1 MKHLLDVIHSLPS
14 FQHLLTRV
22 NNKETSLKLG
32 LNRAVRLPI
41 LISIFQAIQRPILF
55 VTQKTDRALILTDEL
70 SLWSPETSLL
80 FFPEPTSLF
89 YENVSWGENTRR
101 ERIQTLTSLATTQI
115 PGAPKPD
122 MPSIVIAPAR
132 AIMARTIPRREF
144 IRSSKTIKQGQNFQ
158 LPELTS
164 VWVMQGYQ
172 PVSTVVVPGQ
182 FARRGGILDI
192 WPPSDKY
199 PTRLEFFGNEID
211 SLRYFNPSSQRTI
224 EKHDLLFIPPSREF
238 IPSFEKDLLI
248 EGQEWTE
255 FYIPLLHEE
264 TSSILNYLPKD
275 ALVLFDDM
283 DAFIDTIDEFE
294 EQSLILRKDMLEENA
309 LPEDYPLP
317 YLTLGDI
324 LDIVSQFQSLDLGSF
339 VYSNETEIPLAFSPN
354 QRFGGQVK
362 LLVEY
367 IQKMFSRGDEITI
380 VSRQAARLQDVWQ
393 ESLQDLD
400 ESSPK
405 FIEGSLSEGWLLSP
419 LDSPRQHLLT
429 DGEIFGWKRP
439 QPRQRP
445 RAQTDPPESGY
456 LEFQINEL
464 VVHIDHGIGR
474 YKGLVTRKIESSENE
489 YICIE
494 YSEGDQLFVPIH
506 QADRVTRYIGST
518 GHRPSISRLSSIGW
532 KRIKARVKKAIEAV
546 AEDLLELYAKRK
558 VAEGFAFSSD
568 SPWQKELEASFP
580 YIETEDQLRV
590 LEEVKSD
597 MEIPRPMDR
606 LICGDVGY
614 GKTEVALRATF
625 KAVMDGKQVA
635 MLVPT
640 TILAQQHYRTFRQRL
655 APFPVEVEMLSR
667 FRTHSEQQ
675 AILNRLLH
683 GTLDIVIGTHRLIQK
698 DVNFKDLGLVII
710 DEEQRFG
717 VTHKEFLTSLRTEVD
732 VLTMTATPIPRTLY
746 MALTGVRDIST
757 INTPPEERLPIVTH
771 VGPYEV
777 KLVRQA
783 ILRELE
789 RGGQVFFVHNRVQ
802 TIEGMRNQVH
812 RIVPEARIAIAHG
825 QMAEKALAK
834 RMRQFTNGEI
844 DVLIS
849 TSIIESGL
857 DIPNANTLIVDRAD
871 TFGLA
876 QLYQLR
882 GRVGRGAQRAYAY
895 FFKHRTRPISD
906 EGRMRLETIA
916 ENTQLGAG
924 FSIAMRDL
932 EIRGAGD
939 FLGTRQ
945 HGHIAAVGLNLY
957 TKLLSQAVAKI
968 KLSSNLSEDIV
979 PTTIVTY
986 HPIVNVDLPLLV
998 SIPQTYIPDKDI
1010 RLRLYRRLAD
1020 LHTQEEID
1028 SIKGEFVDRF
1038 GPLPEPVANLFY
1050 QLEIRSLAENAGI
1063 SSISSEN
1070 NQMSIRFPSLQK
1082 DSSPR
1087 RFPIL
1092 GKEVRTGKNT
1102 LWFQMNVD
1110 NGWKIQLKEILVRLA
1125 TANLTSSKK

>member
-1 MKHLLDVIHSLPS
+1 MKQLLNIIQSLS
-14 FQHLLTRV
+14 AFQDFISQIE
-22 NNKETSLKLG
+22 NNETSIKLG
-32 LNRAVRLPI
+32 LNHAARLPI
-41 LISIFQAIQRPILF
+41 LAAIHQVTQRPIFL
-55 VTQKTDRALILTDEL
+55 VTQKTDHALTLTDEL
-70 SLWSPETSLL
+70 TLWTPKSLL
-80 FFPEPTSLF
+80 SYFPEPTSLF
-89 YENVSWGENTRR
+89 YENAPWGENTRR
-101 ERIQTLTSLATTQI
+101 ERIQTLSALASSQI
-115 PGAPKPD
+115 PNAPKPES
-122 MPSIVIAPAR
+122 PPIVIAPAR
-132 AIMARTIPRREF
+132 AIMARTIPRRDF
-144 IRSSKTIKQGQNFQ
+144 IKASNTIKSGQHIKPTA
-158 LPELTS
+158 LVS
-164 VWVMQGYQ
+164 AWVMKGYQ
-172 PVSTVVVPGQ
+172 PISTVVSPGQ

-192 WPPSDKY
+192 WPPADEH

-211 SLRYFNPSSQRTI
+211 SLRYFDPASQRTI
-224 EKHDLLFIPPSREF
+224 GRRDNIFIPPSREF
-238 IPSFEKDLLI
+238 LIEDHDNLLS

-255 FYIPLLHEE
+255 FFIPLLHEAS
-264 TSSILNYLPKD
+264 SSILNYLPKNT
-275 ALVLFDDM
+275 LILFDDM
-283 DAFIDTIDEFE
+283 DAFEDTINEFE
-294 EQSLILRKDMLEENA
+294 EQAVGLRNDLLA
-309 LPEDYPLP
+309 DDTLRDVYPLP
-317 YLTLGDI
+317 YLTLGEI
-324 LDIVSQFQSLDLGSF
+324 LDSISQFQSVELGAFTTPNASDLAF
-339 VYSNETEIPLAFSPN
+339 AFSPT
-354 QRFGGQVK
+354 QRFGGQLK
-362 LLVEY
+362 SLVDHMR
-367 IQKMFSRGDEITI
+367 KMLSHGDEITI
-380 VSRQAARLQDVWQ
+380 ISRQAARLQDVWR
-393 ESLQDLD
+393 ESIQDIN
-400 ESSPK
+400 EPSPT

-419 LDSPRQHLLT
+419 IDSPRQHLLT

-445 RAQTDPPESGY
+445 RAQTDPPEAGY
-456 LEFQINEL
+456 IEFQVNEL
-464 VVHIDHGIGR
+464 VVHIDYGIGR
-474 YKGLVTRKIESSENE
+474 YKGLVTREIEGNEHE

-494 YSEGDQLFVPIH
+494 YSEGDQLYVPIH
-506 QADRVTRYIGST
+506 QADRVTRYVGAK
-518 GHRPSISRLSSIGW
+518 GHTPTISRLSSIGW
-532 KRIKARVKKAIEAV
+532 KQVKARVKKAVEDI
-546 AEDLLELYAKRK
+546 AEDLLELYAKRQ
-558 VAEGFAFSSD
+558 VAEGFAFSPD

-580 YIETEDQLRV
+580 YIETEDQLYV
-590 LEEVKSD
+590 LEEVKRD

-614 GKTEVALRATF
+614 GKTEVALRAAF

-640 TILAQQHYRTFRQRL
+640 TILAQQHFRTFRQRL

-667 FRTHSEQQ
+667 FRTPAEQQ
-675 AILNRLLH
+675 NILNRLML

-698 DVNFKDLGLVII
+698 DVIFKDLGLVII

-717 VTHKEFLTSLRTEVD
+717 VTHKEFLTKLRTEVD

-777 KLVRQA
+777 KLIRQA

-802 TIEGMRNQVH
+802 TIEGMKSQVH

-825 QMAEKALAK
+825 QMAEKELAK
-834 RMRQFTNGEI
+834 RMREFTNGEI
-844 DVLIS
+844 DVLMS

-895 FFKHRTRPISD
+895 FFKHRTRPITD

-957 TKLLSQAVAKI
+957 TKLLTQAVAQI
-968 KLSSNLSEDIV
+968 KASGMLPEDTI
-979 PTTIVTY
+979 PTSVVTY
-986 HPIVNVDLPLLV
+986 HPIVSVDLPLLV
-998 SIPQTYIPDKDI
+998 SIPQTYIPDKDM

-1020 LHTQEEID
+1020 VHTQEEID
-1028 SIKGEFVDRF
+1028 ALKDEFVDRF
-1038 GPLPEPVANLFY
+1038 GSLPDPVKNMFY
-1050 QLEIRSLAENAGI
+1050 QLEIRILAEQAGI
-1063 SSISSEN
+1063 TSISAEN
-1070 NQMSIRFPSLQK
+1070 NQISIRYPHLPPG
-1082 DSSPR
+1082 SSPR
-1087 RFPIL
+1087 RFPSL
-1092 GKEVRTGKNT
+1092 GQGVRTGKNT
-1102 LWFQMNVD
+1102 IWFSMKDESEWQNQLR
-1110 NGWKIQLKEILVRLA
+1110 KILNKLIA
-1125 TANLTSSKK
+1125 AN